1 MRGNK
6 EKLSKDIIQK
16 DIYSSGII
24 YKKVTE
30 VQTEAVVEE
39 TTEAPVEVTVEV
51 VEFTQVK
58 EQAEVVNEAPAVAT
72 PVPERVVEKPEVTQK
87 PTVSTPIPDS
97 VVSLSGNSSYGGL
110 SSSGSGNSTSS
121 GLSGSSLGSSQS
133 KSGWTSTT
141 GELTI
146 LGEYSTP
153 EEAFKAIDEMT
164 SGQ

>member
-1 MRGNK
+1 M
-6 EKLSKDIIQK
+6 
-16 DIYSSGII
+16 
-24 YKKVTE
+24 
-30 VQTEAVVEE
+30 
-39 TTEAPVEVTVEV
+39 TVEV

-58 EQAEVVNEAPAVAT
+58 EQTEVVNEAPAVAT
-72 PVPERVVEKPEVTQK
+72 PVPERVVEKPAVEEKPEVTQK

-110 SSSGSGNSTSS
+110 SSSGSGNGTSS

-133 KSGWTSTT
+133 KGGWTSTTT